1 LINGLTSFVE
11 VRMPVS
17 SHQCLRGLGVL
28 HPKPFEKILSVL
40 RLGDEGAV
48 LELLH
53 LESKEVGQR
62 AHHRHLELLH
72 HHPAK
77 LLTRLLV
84 SRTKYYVI
92 NINLANKKIT
102 IACLYEKSGI
112 GFPNLESIRN
122 KEISKAFLPCS
133 WGLLKSIER
142 LRELIHVVRIPVIL
156 KARGLFHVYLLLD
169 WPVEE
174 SALYIHLE

>member
-1 LINGLTSFVE
+1 
-11 VRMPVS
+11 
-17 SHQCLRGLGVL
+17 LR
-28 HPKPFEKILSVL
+28 
-40 RLGDEGAV
+40 DEGVV

-53 LESKEVGQR
+53 LESKEVGQL

-84 SRTKYYVI
+84 SRTKY
-92 NINLANKKIT
+92 NIIDICLANKQIT
-102 IACLYEKSGI
+102 ITSLCKKSGI
-112 GFPNLESIRN
+112 SLPNLESISN
-122 KEISKAFLPCS
+122 KKISKAFIPCS

-142 LRELIHVVRIPVIL
+142 LRELIHMVEIPVIL

-169 WPVEE
+169 WTIEE
-174 SALYIHLE
+174 SALHIYLEQPK

>member
-1 LINGLTSFVE
+1 VS
-11 VRMPVS
+11 VS
-17 SHQCLRGLGVL
+17 SHWCLCGLRVL
-28 HPKPFEKILSVL
+28 HPKPLEKILSVL
-40 RLGDEGAV
+40 CLGDESVV

-53 LESKEVGQR
+53 LESKEVGQL

-72 HHPAK
+72 HYPAK

-102 IACLYEKSGI
+102 ITSLYEKSGI

-122 KEISKAFLPCS
+122 KKISKAFISCS
-133 WGLLKSIER
+133 WGFLKSIEH
-142 LRELIHVVRIPVIL
+142 LRELIYMVGIPVIV
-156 KARGLFHVYLLLD
+156 KAIGLLHIYLLLD
-169 WPVEE
+169 WPIEE
-174 SALYIHLE
+174 SALHVHLEQLKGMVSSIG